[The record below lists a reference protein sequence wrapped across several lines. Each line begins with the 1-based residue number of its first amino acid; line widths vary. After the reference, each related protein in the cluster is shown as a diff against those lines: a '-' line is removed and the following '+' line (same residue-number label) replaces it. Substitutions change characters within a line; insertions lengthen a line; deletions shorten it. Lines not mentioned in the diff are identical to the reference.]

1 MTGRRFIC
9 FPRCFFCLFL
19 PVPELFVPSSAHGEW
34 LINIFSELRLSIKC
48 SMSHLYWF
56 DSASVAI
63 QVPFSPLLCWQC
75 CFYFLSTTM
84 LSLVLSVLA
93 ASALLSDASPLRA
106 TNLLRRQSIT
116 QLSTT
121 QISKFKPFTFFAS
134 AAYCDPSTTI
144 DWSCGGQLLY
154 SIHDDP
160 IDIDAFFK

>member
-1 MTGRRFIC
+1 
-9 FPRCFFCLFL
+9 
-19 PVPELFVPSSAHGEW
+19 
-34 LINIFSELRLSIKC
+34 
-48 SMSHLYWF
+48 
-56 DSASVAI
+56 
-63 QVPFSPLLCWQC
+63 
-75 CFYFLSTTM
+75 M

-121 QISKFKPFTFFAS
+121 QISKFKPFPVFAS